1 MHQTGRKQAALLVA
15 RRVIYKI
22 LGLLSAASGFSLE
35 EGAPAAPAWPLKIP
49 DGFSSQVSWLCR
61 LRELLGSLSSLLRG
75 GDGFRAPVFVLEQ
88 SFQKAQADSC
98 HRFKKP
104 FSLKNAAEI
113 VLNNLLSD
121 VSPVAEAARGALVVP
136 AVPCGP
142 ALRARSSRGRQRRL
156 GLLCFCCLP
165 KTRRAQQG
173 AFPHFI
179 FSLLTGGLQ
188 G

>member
-1 MHQTGRKQAALLVA
+1 MGS
-15 RRVIYKI
+15 
-22 LGLLSAASGFSLE
+22 GLLCLFWNRASR
-35 EGAPAAPAWPLKIP
+35 KR
-49 DGFSSQVSWLCR
+49 R
-61 LRELLGSLSSLLRG
+61 LILVT
-75 GDGFRAPVFVLEQ
+75 D
-88 SFQKAQADSC
+88 
-98 HRFKKP
+98 FKKP
-104 FSLKNAAEI
+104 FSLKNAAET

-121 VSPVAEAARGALVVP
+121 VSPVAEAARGASVVP

-165 KTRRAQQG
+165 KTQRAQQG